1 MAKDVK
7 AKRVTKTIEDD
18 YDGFQSS
25 HEETRWVIVDAE
37 TGKLLDDARGYGYRT
52 AVSAYKGWSFVKK
65 TRENLKA
72 VQEEEKAIRT
82 WLDKHPV
89 ISESLDEMLFHLIM
103 MNAPLSKDTFFEF
116 LKELTADEGLPVP
129 AEAFFRYF
137 RKERY
142 RSAHKKE

>member
-7 AKRVTKTIEDD
+7 AKRVTKIIEDD

-65 TRENLKA
+65 TRENLKV
-72 VQEEEKAIRT
+72 VQEEEETIRT
-82 WLDKHPV
+82 WLNEHPI
-89 ISESLDEMLFHLIM
+89 ISENLDDMLFHLIM
-103 MNAPLSKDTFFEF
+103 INVPLSKNTFLEF
-116 LKELTADEGLPVP
+116 LKELAGNEELPVP
-129 AEAFFRYF
+129 AETFFRYF
-137 RKERY
+137 RKERN
-142 RSAHKKE
+142 RSAHKKK